1 MRSIVSRCAA
11 LLSGAFLLMNSV
23 PAAFA
28 EEPNTIVQKEAHTM
42 QTYRQMLT
50 ELAPELFLL
59 RQEGVS
65 YPTFQKYT
73 YYSHTAHRDTPVNVL
88 LPTDYDEQRTY
99 PVLYI
104 LHGYW
109 DTQDW
114 MARDAVGLNVMLGN
128 LWASGE
134 AEEMIV
140 VLPYIFCDQELRSC
154 TGMNLRNSLCYDN
167 FVNDLTADL
176 MPFIQQNF
184 AAATGREQTA
194 ITGFSMGGRESLF
207 IALTHPELFAWVGAV
222 APAPGL
228 TPIPG
233 SADHPG
239 QLQESELTFG
249 DTKPELL
256 LISASRADGVV
267 TSTPSGYRQVLQ
279 LNGEELVWHQLT
291 NTQHDHTSVKPHLY
305 NFCRMIFRRE

>member
-1 MRSIVSRCAA
+1 
-11 LLSGAFLLMNSV
+11 
-23 PAAFA
+23 
-28 EEPNTIVQKEAHTM
+28 
-42 QTYRQMLT
+42 
-50 ELAPELFLL
+50 
-59 RQEGVS
+59 
-65 YPTFQKYT
+65 
-73 YYSHTAHRDTPVNVL
+73 
-88 LPTDYDEQRTY
+88 
-99 PVLYI
+99 
-104 LHGYW
+104 
-109 DTQDW
+109 
-114 MARDAVGLNVMLGN
+114 
-128 LWASGE
+128 
-134 AEEMIV
+134 
-140 VLPYIFCDQELRSC
+140 
-154 TGMNLRNSLCYDN
+154 
-167 FVNDLTADL
+167 

-267 TSTPSGYRQVLQ
+267 TSAPSGYRQVLQ